1 MGTLLSHFQRQKFR
15 KLLHN
20 VMHKIFTTLWELIQ
34 EKDMNEFPGVFHC

>member
-1 MGTLLSHFQRQKFR
+1 MGTLLSHFQRQKFH

-20 VMHKIFTTLWELIQ
+20 VMHKILTTLWELIQ